1 MKYNT
6 SSTNIPQ
13 QVKIGSEEKEEER
26 QGFLKTQHL
35 CHVDAEE
42 YLSNTN
48 ASVFRIEL
56 VKTFSC

>member
-6 SSTNIPQ
+6 PSTNIPR

-42 YLSNTN
+42 YLRNMN
-48 ASVFRIEL
+48 ATVFRIEL
-56 VKTFSC
+56 VKTFFC